1 MLYELSARYDRR
13 QSFYRKAYVEEK
25 GGIKTLLSYR
35 TKVCRIKDGKVTL
48 LPDWN
53 YSSTTVRH
61 VREFLRQE
69 GFAVG
74 SKAELAKMYPVKA
87 R

>member
-1 MLYELSARYDRR
+1 MTYYLSARYDDR
-13 QSFYRKAYVEEK
+13 QSFYCKAEVEER
-25 GGIKTLLSYR
+25 GNTKTLLSYK
-35 TKVCRIKDGKVTL
+35 TKVCRIKDGKVTF

-53 YSSTTVRH
+53 YSNTTVRH

-74 SKAELAKMYPVKA
+74 SKDEMAKMYPVKA